1 MASNFV
7 SFQCGLGN
15 IFFSKRKP
23 FELARFLLW
32 GKIQK
37 KLGGAAL
44 LCLFWMERNKR
55 SFKDIEQFDQT
66 IKYSFMCTFL
76 DWVRVNIDDHS
87 LTMIGF
93 LDWLS
98 SKWAEGGL
106 HCVFVVVPL
115 LRCL

>member
-1 MASNFV
+1 MGKNPKKTWRGCSFV
-7 SFQCGLGN
+7 
-15 IFFSKRKP
+15 P
-23 FELARFLLW
+23 
-32 GKIQK
+32 
-37 KLGGAAL
+37 
-44 LCLFWMERNKR
+44 FWMERNKR

-76 DWVRVNIDDHS
+76 DWVRVNIDDNS